1 MTAPNKNEGLIA
13 RLTAEAIDPFAP
25 GLRHVSY
32 VNPDGP
38 EAARAIQDLEEEV
51 GRLIAER
58 DRAQHFL
65 RLRDRQIT
73 TLRKFWLRDAE
84 EALAGDLRAL
94 RNRVEMAKADPV
106 EVVLSEE
113 PLASTADG

>member
-1 MTAPNKNEGLIA
+1 MTARNEYEGLIT
-13 RLTAEAIDPFAP
+13 RLNLIADESPGKAEPI
-25 GLRHVSY
+25 RQ
-32 VNPDGP
+32 
-38 EAARAIQDLEEEV
+38 AARAIQDLEEEA

-73 TLRKFWLRDAE
+73 TLRKFLLRDAE

-106 EVVLSEE
+106 EVVLSVE